1 VDEDRRAG
9 EDGGS
14 DALNGRADG
23 PRTGADPSFEPL
35 PASLRQR
42 LDRCADDWLHEC
54 AARRGAKALYS
65 RGSGLLPW
73 LVAAASLVLAV
84 VGWWPRLVELEAS
97 AAVSGNVAQWQA
109 QRARQSML
117 ATPGV
122 AHVAWDGAADVNSG
136 DVVWDPRQQRG
147 FLRLRGF
154 VANDPQRAQYQL
166 WIFDA
171 GRDDRY
177 PVDGGVFDVPAGHD
191 EVLVPV
197 HPTLPVSR
205 AVAFAVTIESPG
217 GAMVSNRDKVVAFA
231 RAGG

>member
-9 EDGGS
+9 EDRRS
-14 DALNGRADG
+14 DALNGHADG
-23 PRTGADPSFEPL
+23 PRPGVDPAFEPL

-42 LDRCADDWLHEC
+42 LDRCADDWLQEC
-54 AARRGAKALYS
+54 AARRGARALYS
-65 RGSGLLPW
+65 RRGGALPW

-97 AAVSGNVAQWQA
+97 AAVSGSVAQWQA
-109 QRARQSML
+109 QRARERML
-117 ATPGV
+117 ASPGV
-122 AHVAWDGAADVNSG
+122 AHVAWDGAADMKSG

-147 FLRLRGF
+147 FLRLRGL
-154 VANDPQRAQYQL
+154 VANDPQRARYQL

-197 HPTLPVSR
+197 HPTLPVVR
-205 AVAFAVTIESPG
+205 AVAFAVTVESPG
-217 GAMVSNRDKVVAFA
+217 GAMVSNREKVVAFA

>member
-1 VDEDRRAG
+1 VDEDQRAG
-9 EDGGS
+9 EDGRS
-14 DALNGRADG
+14 DALNGRANG
-23 PRTGADPSFEPL
+23 PRPGSDPTLEPL

-42 LDRCADDWLHEC
+42 LDRCADDWLQEC

-65 RGSGLLPW
+65 RHGGLLPW

-97 AAVSGNVAQWQA
+97 AAVSGSLAQWQA
-109 QRARQSML
+109 QRERERML

-122 AHVAWDGAADVNSG
+122 AHVAWDGAAENDSG

-147 FLRLRGF
+147 FLRMRGF
-154 VANDPQRAQYQL
+154 VANDPQRARYQL

-177 PVDGGVFDVPAGHD
+177 PVDGGVFDLPAGHD
-191 EVLVPV
+191 DVLVPV
-197 HPTLPVSR
+197 HPTLSVSR
-205 AVAFAVTIESPG
+205 AVAFAVTVEAPG
-217 GAMVSNRDKVVAFA
+217 GAMVSNREKVVAFA